1 MSQGIDAAL
10 RALHQGIQTE
20 LQGKAF
26 YAKASSLTR
35 DELGRHAFQ
44 SLMREEEQHLRL
56 LKAQYGSL
64 VSEGRWLEL
73 EQARTL
79 EVGREVE
86 SIFPTDDQSLAALL
100 PEEADDLR
108 ALEIALEFERK
119 GYTTYRHNATEA
131 DNPEA
136 RRLYE
141 FLAAQEQR
149 HFEFIQ
155 RAHEYLKTRGA
166 WYYDER
172 ELPMFE
178 G

>member
-1 MSQGIDAAL
+1 MHGEIDQAL
-10 RALHQGIQTE
+10 QALHQGIQTE

-26 YAKASSLTR
+26 YAKAAARTA
-35 DELGRHAFQ
+35 DEMGRHAFQ
-44 SLMREEEQHLRL
+44 SLMREEEQHLKL

-64 VSEGRWLEL
+64 VQENRWLQL
-73 EQARTL
+73 EEARAL
-79 EVGREVE
+79 EPGKEVE
-86 SIFPTDDQSLAALL
+86 TIFPTDDETLAALL
-100 PEEADDLR
+100 PEEADDLQ
-108 ALEIALEFERK
+108 ALEIALDFERK
-119 GYTTYRHNATEA
+119 GYTTYRQNAVA
-131 DNPEA
+131 SSVPEA
-136 RRLYE
+136 RALYE